1 MKIQSMFQKDI
12 DRPINGVVK
21 VMQDDQQSLKDEL
34 SEYIITKELRRHF
47 ATFFDNYVKAIDT
60 PTDKI
65 GVWISGFFGS
75 GKSHFLKMLSY
86 LLANK
91 EVDGKHAF
99 DYFADKFDDP
109 MMYATVQ
116 KCVRIPTESILFN
129 IDIEGPI
136 NKDKTAVLR
145 VLAAIFIPVHIARK
159 QNKIA
164 LFEANLKCYGSL
176 ISIKCFC
183 EFISGFTTFADNPD
197 PKAEVHSPIEVC
209 KNKYLEIHDLLSN
222 EKAMSQIRTSTFWK
236 TTFTRDCI
244 NHDREAICSGA
255 FLTKATAFDAAEKIG
270 KALHEFVVALFD
282 SGKPEVIAEKRD
294 EFTKNSAEINNLI
307 DALRKELEI

>member
-1 MKIQSMFQKDI
+1 MAGLENII
-12 DRPINGVVK
+12 AWCNTNNGFV
-21 VMQDDQQSLKDEL
+21 S
-34 SEYIITKELRRHF
+34 
-47 ATFFDNYVKAIDT
+47 
-60 PTDKI
+60 
-65 GVWISGFFGS
+65 
-75 GKSHFLKMLSY
+75 
-86 LLANK
+86 
-91 EVDGKHAF
+91 
-99 DYFADKFDDP
+99 
-109 MMYATVQ
+109 
-116 KCVRIPTESILFN
+116 
-129 IDIEGPI
+129 
-136 NKDKTAVLR
+136 AVLALITA
-145 VLAAIFIPVHIARK
+145 LAAIFIPVHIARK

-176 ISIKCFC
+176 NSIKSFC

-197 PKAEVHSPIEVC
+197 PKAEVHSPIEAC
-209 KNKYLEIHDLLSN
+209 KNKHLEIHDLLSN
-222 EKAMSQIRTSTFWK
+222 EKAMSQIRTSAFWK

-255 FLTKATAFDAAEKIG
+255 FLTKATAFVAAEKIG

>member
-99 DYFADKFDDP
+99 DYFADIPIVMFYPGSFNGQDLGLFGKFLDGH
-109 MMYATVQ
+109 YYRA
-116 KCVRIPTESILFN
+116 FN
-129 IDIEGPI
+129 
-136 NKDKTAVLR
+136 
-145 VLAAIFIPVHIARK
+145 
-159 QNKIA
+159 
-164 LFEANLKCYGSL
+164 
-176 ISIKCFC
+176 
-183 EFISGFTTFADNPD
+183 
-197 PKAEVHSPIEVC
+197 
-209 KNKYLEIHDLLSN
+209 LL
-222 EKAMSQIRTSTFWK
+222 
-236 TTFTRDCI
+236 
-244 NHDREAICSGA
+244 
-255 FLTKATAFDAAEKIG
+255 
-270 KALHEFVVALFD
+270 
-282 SGKPEVIAEKRD
+282 
-294 EFTKNSAEINNLI
+294 
-307 DALRKELEI
+307 